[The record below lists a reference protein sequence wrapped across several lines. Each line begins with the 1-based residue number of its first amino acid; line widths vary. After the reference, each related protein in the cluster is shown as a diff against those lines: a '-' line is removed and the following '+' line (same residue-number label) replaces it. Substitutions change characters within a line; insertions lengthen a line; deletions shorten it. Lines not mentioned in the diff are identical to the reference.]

1 MGVEEDRLSKVLV
14 AGLRTQPAQAETE
27 QCITGTAMATL
38 VSLSLDTKNTVHTV
52 HTAHS
57 ISQNKQPHSHP

>member
-27 QCITGTAMATL
+27 QCITGKAIAIRACQLLFYKPIIDKIYT
-38 VSLSLDTKNTVHTV
+38 
-52 HTAHS
+52 
-57 ISQNKQPHSHP
+57 P